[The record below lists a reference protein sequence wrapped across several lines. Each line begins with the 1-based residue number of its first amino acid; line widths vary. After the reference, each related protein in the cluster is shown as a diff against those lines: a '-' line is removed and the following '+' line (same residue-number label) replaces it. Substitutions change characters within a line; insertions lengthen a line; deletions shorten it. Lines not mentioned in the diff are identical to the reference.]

1 MVVGELSERTDV
13 AIIGGGPGGYAA
25 ALRLASHGRKV
36 VLIERNAIGGV
47 CLNVGCIPS
56 KTLIHQAEL
65 AWLPRSESHTGVN
78 VSVHLNPAAMLAH
91 RQQVVAS
98 LTSGVTGLLK
108 AAGVVVWNG
117 EARFARPDRL
127 SVQTSASVKHVE
139 FDHCLIATGSRPVAL
154 PSLHG
159 DGSVPL
165 IDSTGALAL
174 DTVPERMVVI
184 GGGYI
189 GVELGTAWTKLG
201 SAVTIVEMG
210 ARILPGMDAALAKV
224 VHRRLDEL
232 GVTVLANATAE
243 TTSAANVVVRSG
255 GDRTEIPAS
264 CAVVAI
270 GRRPNTDQ
278 LNLDHVGVNLS
289 PTGHIQVAPNR
300 LAAGRIY
307 AIGDVTEGP
316 ALAHKAT
323 AEADVAADAIV
334 GKPASFDPAV
344 IPEIVFSDPEVASVG
359 AAAGAKA
366 FKFPF
371 SAGSRA
377 QTLGN
382 RFGFIRL
389 VADKD
394 DTIIGAQLAGQG
406 VSELI
411 AELALAIE
419 MAATVTDVA
428 DTIHPH
434 PTMSEAV
441 MEAAFGLQGRP
452 LHVRA

>member
-13 AIIGGGPGGYAA
+13 AIIGGGPGGYAG
-25 ALRLASHGRKV
+25 ALRLASHGKKV
-36 VLIERNAIGGV
+36 VLIERDAIGGV

-65 AWLPRSESHTGVN
+65 AWLPHSESETGVN
-78 VSVHLNPAAMLAH
+78 VSVELDPMAMLAH
-91 RQQVVAS
+91 RQQVVAG
-98 LTSGVTGLLK
+98 LTSGVKGLLK
-108 AAGVVVWNG
+108 AAGVEVWSG
-117 EARFARPDRL
+117 EGRFARPDRL
-127 SVQTSASVKHVE
+127 SVQNNDGVKHLE
-139 FDHCLIATGSRPVAL
+139 FDNCVIATGSRPVAL
-154 PSLHG
+154 PALVG
-159 DGSVPL
+159 DQSVPL
-165 IDSTGALAL
+165 LDSTGALAL
-174 DTVPERMVVI
+174 DTIPAQMVVI

-189 GVELGTAWTKLG
+189 GVELGTAWAKLG

-210 ARILPGMDAALAKV
+210 DRILPGMDAALARV
-224 VHRRLDEL
+224 VHRRLGEL
-232 GVTVLANATAE
+232 GITVHTGATAE
-243 TTSAANVVVRSG
+243 TVSNAAVVVRSG
-255 GDRTEIPAS
+255 DERTELPAS
-264 CAVVAI
+264 CAVIAV

-278 LNLDHVGVNLS
+278 LNLDHVGVNVS
-289 PTGHIQVAPNR
+289 PAGHIQVAPNR

-323 AEADVAADAIV
+323 AEADVAADAIAGHV
-334 GKPASFDPAV
+334 ASFDPAV
-344 IPEIVFSDPEVASVG
+344 IPEIVFCDPEVASVG
-359 AAAGAKA
+359 ASTGANS

-371 SAGSRA
+371 TAGSRA
-377 QTLGN
+377 QTLGD
-382 RFGFIRL
+382 RSGFVRL
-389 VADKD
+389 LADEEN
-394 DTIIGAQLAGQG
+394 TIIGAQLAGKG

-428 DTIHPH
+428 ATIHPH

-452 LHVRA
+452 LHVRG